1 MRVYVVT
8 LLMIVVI
15 IGPLLIM
22 GVHADTPQ
30 IQFIHGVASG
40 DVTSES
46 AVLWAQTDQDG
57 QLNVQVSKH
66 PNFKKLDFEGSVHAT
81 ADSDFTAKSLAEGL
95 KPDTLYYYRF
105 TAGSTTSEIGTFRT
119 SPLEDKKADV
129 HFTWSGDTDV
139 SKINGNRYFGDWL
152 SLNAIRSENP
162 DFFIYLGDIIYS
174 DLRATGIL
182 PDAQTLDQFR
192 QIYKDSRD
200 VPALHELLKSTSVF
214 PAWDDHEVRNDW
226 AGQTVD
232 PTFFEIGKRSF
243 SEYTPI
249 GQLHSTSDPDCAGP
263 TQFRVKHWGKD
274 VDLIILD
281 TRTCRSANVQAQCQ
295 GDIVPTLPSSIRAL
309 LPNPPIPPQPPAGC
323 LAAIN
328 DPDRTMLGIEQ
339 KVRFKDALLNSNAK
353 FKFVV
358 TSVSIQQTFAF
369 PYDSWEG
376 YGAERSEILNFIRDN
391 EIKNVIFLTTDLH
404 LNLMNEVFIDLF
416 TDPTPISYE
425 VVTGPIGAETD
436 KARILRLLGPAG
448 PFFVQA
454 RENILTLAG
463 ADCRNLD
470 SYSYGSTSFS
480 RFSGTVTIT
489 LKDQNGNTIHDDIN
503 PSLECKKS
511 FGPSDF
517 PESTSQVNS
526 ANKMNSNIEK
536 LKELWKD
543 LQGEK
548 SSTAEGLLNL
558 KTELSGLNTDP
569 FAQKS
574 FFVLPAL
581 ERPND
586 DMR

>member
-1 MRVYVVT
+1 M
-8 LLMIVVI
+8 
-15 IGPLLIM
+15 GPLAIM
-22 GVHADTPQ
+22 GAHADTSQ

-46 AVLWAQTDQDG
+46 AVLWAQTDQDS

-81 ADSDFTAKSLAEGL
+81 VDSDFTAKSLAEGL
-95 KPDTLYYYRF
+95 KAKTLYYYRF
-105 TAGSTTSEIGTFRT
+105 TAGSTTSEIGTFTT
-119 SPLEDKKADV
+119 SPLEDKKADA

-152 SLNAIRSENP
+152 SLNAVRSENP

-174 DLRATGIL
+174 DKRATGL
-182 PDAQTLDQFR
+182 VPDAQTLDDFR

-200 VPALHELLKSTSVF
+200 VPALHDLLKSTSVY

-232 PTFFEIGKRSF
+232 PTFFQIGKRSF
-243 SEYTPI
+243 NEYMPI

-281 TRTCRSANVQAQCQ
+281 TRTCRSANVETQCH
-295 GDIVPTLPSSIRAL
+295 GDQVPTLPTQIRTAL
-309 LPNPPIPPQPPAGC
+309 GITTPLPAGC

-328 DPDRTMLGIEQ
+328 DPDRTVLGAEQ
-339 KVRFKDALLNSNAK
+339 KSLFKDALLNSKAK

-358 TSVSIQQTFAF
+358 TSVSIQQTFVL
-369 PYDSWEG
+369 PYDGWEG

-404 LNLMNEVFIDLF
+404 LNLMNEVFIDRF

-436 KARILRLLGPAG
+436 KARIIRFAEANGIDPNSLL
-448 PFFVQA
+448 FA
-454 RENILTLAG
+454 REFLFTTAE
-463 ADCRNLD
+463 ADCRNID
-470 SYSYGSTSFS
+470 TYSYGSVSFS
-480 RFSGTVTIT
+480 RFSETVTIT
-489 LKDQNGNTIHDDIN
+489 LKDQNGNTIHDDLN
-503 PSLECKKS
+503 PSIECKKS
-511 FGPSDF
+511 FGPIDF
-517 PESTSQVNS
+517 PESASQLND
-526 ANKMNSNIEK
+526 ANKMNAHIEK
-536 LKELWKD
+536 PIELWKD

-548 SSTAEGLLNL
+548 TTLAKGILNL
-558 KTELSGLNTDP
+558 GDVMSGFKNDP
-569 FAQKS
+569 FAQKKY
-574 FFVLPAL
+574 
-581 ERPND
+581 N
-586 DMR
+586 

>member
-1 MRVYVVT
+1 MVVTSTASKRSFVVT

-15 IGPLLIM
+15 MGPLLIM
-22 GVHADTPQ
+22 SARADTPQ

-57 QLNVQVSKH
+57 QLKVQVSKH
-66 PNFKKLDFEGSVHAT
+66 LNFKKLDFEGSVHAT
-81 ADSDFTAKSLAEGL
+81 ADSDFTAKFLAEGL
-95 KPDTLYYYRF
+95 KPYTLYYYRF

-119 SPLEDKKADV
+119 SPLEDKKADA

-174 DLRATGIL
+174 DLRATGLL
-182 PDAQTLDQFR
+182 PDAQTLGDFR

-200 VPALHELLKSTSVF
+200 VPALHELLKSTSVY

-281 TRTCRSANVQAQCQ
+281 TRTCRSANVQTQCQ
-295 GDIVPTLPSSIRAL
+295 VGGIVDLVPTLPSSIRAQI
-309 LPNPPIPPQPPAGC
+309 PFIPPQPPAGC

-328 DPDRTMLGIEQ
+328 DPDRTMLGTEQ
-339 KVRFKDALLNSNAK
+339 KVRFEDALLNSKAK

-358 TSVSIQQTFAF
+358 TSVSIQQTFVL

-404 LNLMNEVFIDLF
+404 LNLMNEVFIDNF

-436 KARILRLLGPAG
+436 KARILRLSGPLGPL
-448 PFFVQA
+448 FVEVRKQLFD
-454 RENILTLAG
+454 IAG
-463 ADCRNLD
+463 AECHNID
-470 SYSYGSTSFS
+470 SYSYGSVSFS

-489 LKDQNGNTIHDDIN
+489 LKDQNRNTIHDELN
-503 PSLECKKS
+503 PSKECKKT
-511 FGPSDF
+511 FGPFDF
-517 PESTSQVNS
+517 PESTSPVNS
-526 ANKMNSNIEK
+526 ANNVNAHIEK
-536 LKELWKD
+536 LNELWKD
-543 LQGEK
+543 LQVEK
-548 SSTAEGLLNL
+548 STTDKGIL
-558 KTELSGLNTDP
+558 KLETHPNGFNTDP
-569 FAQKS
+569 FAQKKY
-574 FFVLPAL
+574 
-581 ERPND
+581 N
-586 DMR
+586 

>member
-1 MRVYVVT
+1 MKTYVVT
-8 LLMIVVI
+8 LLTMVVI
-15 IGPLLIM
+15 MGPLVIM
-22 GVHADTPQ
+22 GAHADTPQ

-46 AVLWAQTDQDG
+46 AVLWSQTDKDSS
-57 QLNVQVSKH
+57 LNVQVSKH
-66 PNFKKLDFEGSVHAT
+66 PNFKKLDFEDSVHAT
-81 ADSDFTAKSLAEGL
+81 VDSDFTAKSLAEGL
-95 KPDTLYYYRF
+95 KPNTLYYYRF
-105 TAGSTTSEIGTFRT
+105 TAGSTTSEIGTFKT
-119 SPLEDKKADV
+119 SPLEDKKADA

-162 DFFIYLGDIIYS
+162 DFFIYLGDTIYS
-174 DLRATGIL
+174 DRRATGL
-182 PDAQTLDQFR
+182 VPDAQTLGDFR
-192 QIYKDSRD
+192 QIYKESRD
-200 VPALHELLKSTSVF
+200 VPALHDLLKSTSVY

-232 PTFFEIGKRSF
+232 SSFFQIGKRSF
-243 SEYTPI
+243 NEYMPI

-281 TRTCRSANVQAQCQ
+281 TRTCRSANVQMQCQ
-295 GDIVPTLPSSIRAL
+295 NDIVPTLPSSIRAQL
-309 LPNPPIPPQPPAGC
+309 PIPPQPPVGC

-328 DPDRTMLGIEQ
+328 DPDRTMLGTEQ
-339 KVRFKDALLNSNAK
+339 KELFKNALHDSKAK

-454 RENILTLAG
+454 REKLLTTVG
-463 ADCRNLD
+463 ADCRNID
-470 SYSYGSTSFS
+470 SYSYGSASFS
-480 RFSGTVTIT
+480 RFSEIVTIT
-489 LKDQNGNTIHDDIN
+489 LKDQNGNTIHDDVN
-503 PSLECKKS
+503 PNIECKKS
-511 FGPSDF
+511 FGASEF
-517 PESTSQVNS
+517 PESTSQLKGTDQKSIDIKN
-526 ANKMNSNIEK
+526 

-543 LQGEK
+543 LQGQELT
-548 SSTAEGLLNL
+548 TAEGLLNL
-558 KTELSGLNTDP
+558 ETQLSSFNTDP
-569 FAQKS
+569 FAQKKY
-574 FFVLPAL
+574 
-581 ERPND
+581 N
-586 DMR
+586 

>member
-15 IGPLLIM
+15 MGPLLIM
-22 GVHADTPQ
+22 GAHADTPQ
-30 IQFIHGVASG
+30 IQFIHGVESG

-57 QLNVQVSKH
+57 QLKVQVSKH
-66 PNFKKLDFEGSVHAT
+66 PNFIKLDFEGSVHAT

-119 SPLEDKKADV
+119 SPLENKKADA

-152 SLNAIRSENP
+152 SLNAIKSENP

-174 DLRATGIL
+174 DKRATGLI
-182 PDAQTLDQFR
+182 PDAQTLGDFR

-200 VPALHELLKSTSVF
+200 VPALHELLKSTSVY

-232 PTFFEIGKRSF
+232 STFFQIGKRTF
-243 SEYTPI
+243 NEYTPI

-281 TRTCRSANVQAQCQ
+281 TRTCRSANVQTQCQ
-295 GDIVPTLPSSIRAL
+295 GDQGPDQVPTLPAPIRIAL
-309 LPNPPIPPQPPAGC
+309 GLSAQPPAGC

-328 DPDRTMLGIEQ
+328 DPDRTMLGTEQ
-339 KVRFKDALLNSNAK
+339 KVLFEDALLNSKAK

-358 TSVSIQQTFAF
+358 TSVSIQQTFVL

-391 EIKNVIFLTTDLH
+391 GIKNVIFLTTDLH
-404 LNLMNEVFIDLF
+404 LNLMNEVYTNFFSDQ
-416 TDPTPISYE
+416 TPISYE

-436 KARILRLLGPAG
+436 KARIVRFAG
-448 PFFVQA
+448 GEEAAKPLIMA
-454 RENILTLAG
+454 REFLFTNVK
-463 ADCRNLD
+463 ADCRNID
-470 SYSYGSTSFS
+470 TYSYGSVSFS
-480 RFSGTVTIT
+480 RFSETVTIT

-503 PSLECKKS
+503 PNLECKKS
-511 FGPSDF
+511 FGPFDF
-517 PESTSQVNS
+517 PESTSQVND
-526 ANKMNSNIEK
+526 ANKMNANIEK

-543 LQGEK
+543 LQREK
-548 SSTAEGLLNL
+548 STTAEGLLNL
-558 KTELSGLNTDP
+558 ETGLSGLNTDP
-569 FAQKS
+569 FSQIKGPI
-574 FFVLPAL
+574 VDT
-581 ERPND
+581 ER
-586 DMR
+586 